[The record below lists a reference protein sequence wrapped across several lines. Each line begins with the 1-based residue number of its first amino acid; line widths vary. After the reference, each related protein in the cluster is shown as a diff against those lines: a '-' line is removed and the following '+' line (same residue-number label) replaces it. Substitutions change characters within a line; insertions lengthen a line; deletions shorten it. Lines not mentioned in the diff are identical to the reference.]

1 MSKLDDQFLSLLHK
15 KIMDK
20 KGSAKRR
27 AKKYYMDKYKKT
39 GIIPKPL
46 ILAGQGI
53 MEGRKCSGRPSAL
66 SNEIKERFIN
76 MVKGSCDPNNP
87 AFIFITQKARKITIY
102 HKFLEEEFQQKISIH
117 ALRRLVRNDHLDFL
131 LNQPDF
137 YENVENKGFFNPE
150 EVFNLVQVDGCRFQY
165 FKIKDENNVFRKPQV
180 IEFYDTG
187 SRYMFVLESY
197 FSESSLNAV
206 ELFRNFLLSV
216 PFPQKKIRI
225 RPDRASGFLNLRRPI
240 HELNIQYSL
249 PDKFYLDPDFSR
261 VRCPKDKVHLESS
274 HRSLHNFEISI
285 IKKFENRI
293 VKLVPGYAYKGNK
306 KVKVTITYLDISL
319 EELRQSKLIEKYRAE
334 HNEKPHR
341 FSEEGK
347 VQVWV
352 PQERF
357 KRYMTSQQTIIFDPI
372 NLNEL
377 LKYGFDKKSATVNK
391 DKTIVSNKRK
401 YVVVVG
407 AEKFSSYKS
416 TKVKISEY
424 DGKLYIFED
433 KKDGICLGEAV
444 CQERSEK
451 PESVVK
457 KEEER
462 LKKNEIELISEFLV
476 KNNMCINMKPLIA
489 YYKQGLD
496 LKMAKTIFEKNMK
509 RYDGLVVNLKDQTKS
524 GLVRFN
530 AFLMDCRR
538 YYENKENL

>member
-1 MSKLDDQFLSLLHK
+1 MTNLDEQFLTLLHK

-20 KGSAKRR
+20 TGSTKRR

-53 MEGRKCSGRPSAL
+53 MEGRKCSGRQRVL

-76 MVKGSCDPNNP
+76 MVKGSCDQNNP

-117 ALRRLVRNDHLDFL
+117 ALRRLVSENHLDFL

-137 YENVENKGFFNPE
+137 NENDENKGFFNPE

-165 FKIKDENNVFRKPQV
+165 LKIKDENDVFRKPQV

-197 FSESSLNAV
+197 FSESSFNAV

-240 HELNIQYSL
+240 RELNIKYSL

-261 VRCPKDKVHLESS
+261 VRSPKDKVHLESS

-285 IKKFENRI
+285 IKKFEKKI

-306 KVKVTITYLDISL
+306 KVKVTITYLDITL
-319 EELRQSKLIEKYRAE
+319 EELRQSKLIEKYRSE
-334 HNEKPHR
+334 HNEQTHR

-347 VQVWV
+347 VQVWI
-352 PQERF
+352 PQEKF
-357 KRYMTSQQTIIFDPI
+357 KRYMSSQQTIIFDPI
-372 NLNEL
+372 NLDEL
-377 LKYGFDKKSATVNK
+377 LKYGFEKKPATVNK

-424 DGKLYIFED
+424 DSKLYIFEN

-444 CQERSEK
+444 CQEKSKK
-451 PESVVK
+451 PETVLK
-457 KEEER
+457 KKEER
-462 LKKNEIELISEFLV
+462 LKKNEIELISDFLV
-476 KNNMCINMKPLIA
+476 KKNMCINMKSLIA
-489 YYKQGLD
+489 YYKRGLD
-496 LKMAKTIFEKNMK
+496 LNMTKTIFEKNMK

-524 GLVRFN
+524 GLVIFN
-530 AFLMDCRR
+530 AFLMDCSR
-538 YYENKENL
+538 YYENKENH